1 MAKQF
6 VPYEKMSKRQRKE
19 IDRLRR
25 GEIIPA
31 PRIIPDRHKEK
42 ETKKNLTFYKN
53 YAIIIIEKI
62 NAAVAKQD

>member
-6 VPYEKMSKRQRKE
+6 VPYEKMSKRKRKE

-25 GEIIPA
+25 GETIPA

-42 ETKKNLTFYKN
+42 R
-53 YAIIIIEKI
+53 EKE
-62 NAAVAKQD
+62 KFDFL